1 MTCSAAIFD
10 LDGTLLDTLDDLVDS
25 MNAVLARRGFDEHP
39 TAAYRYFVGEGMEML
54 VRRALPVEAA
64 SCGETV
70 AAVFEEMRA
79 QYDRR
84 WADKTRPYDGV
95 PDMLD
100 GLVARGLPMAVL
112 SNKPDDFTAATV
124 TKLLGRWAFREI
136 RGMRPG
142 VPAKPDPTA
151 AVEIA
156 EALETEPSN
165 CLYVGDTATDMKTA
179 TAAGMFAAG
188 VTWGFRDRQELMD
201 NGADAIVDRPADLL
215 ELLI

>member
-1 MTCSAAIFD
+1 
-10 LDGTLLDTLDDLVDS
+10 
-25 MNAVLARRGFDEHP
+25 
-39 TAAYRYFVGEGMEML
+39 ML
-54 VRRALPVEAA
+54 VRRALPVDAG
-64 SCGETV
+64 SCEETV
-70 AAVFEEMRA
+70 ATALEEMRA
-79 QYDRR
+79 QYERR

-100 GLVARGLPMAVL
+100 GLVARGLQMAVL

-151 AVEIA
+151 ALEIA
-156 EALETEPSN
+156 EVLEAKPSN

-188 VTWGFRDRQELMD
+188 VTWGFRDRQELVD